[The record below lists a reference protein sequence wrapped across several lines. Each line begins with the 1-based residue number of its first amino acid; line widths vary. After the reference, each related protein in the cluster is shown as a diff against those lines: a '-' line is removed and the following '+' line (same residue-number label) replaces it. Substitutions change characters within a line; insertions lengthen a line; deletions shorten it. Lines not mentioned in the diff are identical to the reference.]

1 MWIATLLSAGVL
13 VASKAHDIQR
23 YEQGYQRATTLV
35 YGHVVAT
42 HERRRGDTVDV
53 EWSNGTGEPL
63 RWTFAVFRSGDYA
76 IGDEFRVWV
85 EPGVGVYPADPGAV
99 GLTDPYTTIVLTV
112 VVLILVQL
120 AWALR
125 FIRVRRAMNA
135 APVAGRA
142 RLRFQVYRPGKAAAW
157 LHLNESEPDER
168 FQRVM
173 WEPWLGELDV
183 REEFA
188 VTTRQAKHRGPVV
201 VDVLGHGRVW
211 PAGRVRY
218 IEPALAPAGTTG
230 FLPTPWWLVPLPT
243 LFLGGLALLFW
254 GVLPAVF
261 VTTLVGSVGLLAGG
275 RGLWRS
281 VPKRKIVAGT

>member
-1 MWIATLLSAGVL
+1 MDAVDHRGLVVTGRASVNLRLSLAMWIATLLSVGVL

-23 YEQGYQRATTLV
+23 YEQGYQRARTLV
-35 YGHVVAT
+35 YGHVVAM
-42 HERRRGDTVDV
+42 H
-53 EWSNGTGEPL
+53 
-63 RWTFAVFRSGDYA
+63 YA

-261 VTTLVGSVGLLAGG
+261 VTTLVGSVGLLPGG